1 MVHSQVA
8 SVIYF
13 FLNKENKKKVY
24 SPESSMSRETQ
35 WKIQKRCCCFFSIY
49 FESVPS
55 IKFICQSSLMI
66 NQLVERKEGHEESPF
81 ELTTKLSISYIWIRV
96 NQQYYLY
103 SVEIL
108 YFFISNGNSLWLE
121 HSHNNI

>member
-24 SPESSMSRETQ
+24 SPESSMSRETL
-35 WKIQKRCCCFFSIY
+35 WKIQKRCCFFFSIY

-55 IKFICQSSLMI
+55 IKFIWQSLII

-81 ELTTKLSISYIWIRV
+81 ELTTKLNISYLNKRKPAVLFISCG
-96 NQQYYLY
+96 NF
-103 SVEIL
+103 IL
-108 YFFISNGNSLWLE
+108 FLISNGS
-121 HSHNNI
+121 